1 MTIVFC
7 LGDQYAP
14 YGIFGEMRLR
24 KDLEFQCVEGELSRS
39 VLNELSSLN
48 ESLFRLGEA
57 SDALERF
64 FGACRDLVFVLCRS
78 NGILVG
84 FKIGMYLQ
92 DCVFESWR
100 GGVHPTF
107 RRLGIARTLMHMQHD
122 WCRAHGYRLIQTVTN
137 QENVPMISL
146 NRTMGFSLVR
156 IFVNEHGR
164 TKILQR
170 NML

>member
-1 MTIVFC
+1 M
-7 LGDQYAP
+7 P
-14 YGIFGEMRLR
+14 SMIFPGTW
-24 KDLEFQCVEGELSRS
+24 KDNVLATNFEFECVTGRLSRS
-39 VLNELSSLN
+39 GLTELSALNED
-48 ESLFRLGEA
+48 LFGLGET

-122 WCRAHGYRLIQTVTN
+122 WCREHGYRLIQTVTN
-137 QENVPMISL
+137 QENEPMINL

-156 IFVNEHGR
+156 TFVNENGR
-164 TKILQR
+164 TKIVQSNRL
-170 NML
+170 